1 MPRIVLTE
9 KLFQYLVLE
18 LETKKK
24 TKKQTNPQTKT
35 QTHICP
41 FWWQFEEEI
50 ATSVR
55 TCSQQLPLTKA
66 GAVTY

>member
-1 MPRIVLTE
+1 M
-9 KLFQYLVLE
+9 YLSLE
-18 LETKKK
+18 
-24 TKKQTNPQTKT
+24 PQTKTKEQTNT
-35 QTHICP
+35 QTHICR

-66 GAVTY
+66 GAVIY

>member
-1 MPRIVLTE
+1 M
-9 KLFQYLVLE
+9 YLSLE
-18 LETKKK
+18 PQTK
-24 TKKQTNPQTKT
+24 TKKRTNTQTKT
-35 QTHICP
+35 QTHIRA
-41 FWWQFEEEI
+41 FWWQFKEEI

>member
-1 MPRIVLTE
+1 M
-9 KLFQYLVLE
+9 YLLLE
-18 LETKKK
+18 
-24 TKKQTNPQTKT
+24 PQTKT
-35 QTHICP
+35 KKRTNTQTKTQTKPQTHICP

-50 ATSVR
+50 ATSMR